1 MSSNLLQF
9 VFAFDIN
16 STSHIEIIV
25 FVSNI
30 QNSNIV
36 STMTDDNDI
45 ALFGSL
51 LFSLQGRI

>member
-9 VFAFDIN
+9 EFTFDIIAA
-16 STSHIEIIV
+16 SHIETIV
-25 FVSNI
+25 LVSNI

-45 ALFGSL
+45 ALFGSSW
-51 LFSLQGRI
+51 FSLQGPI